1 MAKFPVPRALML
13 GLAEAGETSDSV
25 TGSGSLD
32 VRRYGR
38 VLKARALVGV
48 RGAGL
53 AFDGFHFVRSVTST
67 LQRGSFTQSFE
78 LVRNAL
84 FTNTPRVFSIPVSF
98 QPRPDNVRQFLR
110 P

>member
-1 MAKFPVPRALML
+1 MAKFPVPRVLML
-13 GLAEAGETSDSV
+13 GLAEAGETADSV
-25 TGSGSLD
+25 TGTGSLD

-78 LVRNAL
+78 LIRNAL
-84 FTNTPRVFSIPVSF
+84 ISNTPRVFSITI
-98 QPRPDNVRQFLR
+98 
-110 P
+110 